1 MAEDGDGSQAITQYG
16 SFSSVNRHSQDGY
29 SAATLTSLAF
39 DDDGVLSAVYN
50 NGQVKNVAQIA
61 IAKFDNNEG
70 LYKKGKNLF
79 KESYSSGQATM
90 GKPNE
95 GGRGDILSKSLELSN
110 VDIAHEFVG
119 LMTSQRNFSANA
131 KAVQTADQMLQEVLN
146 IKMKGKGGFNHNY
159 QALKIL
165 TVLEKKYFDFDGLN
179 LTFETLDGIL
189 KHNGPITSV
198 LPSYIQS
205 FINFFGGEKKSQG
218 SFEAQIAAICDDIAY
233 NNNDIDD
240 GLYAGLFEIEELN
253 ELEIIKDAFKKINLK
268 KSKEYRRIKYELI
281 RKLINIMVDDLIRNT
296 KQNIQNFKIKNCYQ
310 ILELDKP
317 LVIFG
322 DEMKNK
328 EKNLKV
334 FLKNKMYNHPKV
346 KTMNFKAKKIV
357 SDLFDL
363 YIDEPY
369 LLPTSWRNF
378 KNENEKYVNVSDYIS
393 GMTDNYAINIHKKY
407 FDLYSH

>member
-1 MAEDGDGSQAITQYG
+1 MVQYSIFSTNYKSSKGRVFYEKDDPNRTCFMRDRDRIIHSSAFRRLKYKTQVFVHHEEDYFRT
-16 SFSSVNRHSQDGY
+16 R
-29 SAATLTSLAF
+29 
-39 DDDGVLSAVYN
+39 LSH
-50 NGQVKNVAQIA
+50 
-61 IAKFDNNEG
+61 
-70 LYKKGKNLF
+70 
-79 KESYSSGQATM
+79 
-90 GKPNE
+90 
-95 GGRGDILSKSLELSN
+95 SLEVSQLSRSISKVFN
-110 VDIAHEFVG
+110 INDDLTESISLSHDLGHTPFGHAGE
-119 LMTSQRNFSANA
+119 
-131 KAVQTADQMLQEVLN
+131 EVLN
-146 IKMKGKGGFNHNY
+146 NKMKGRGGFNHNY

-165 TVLEKKYFDFDGLN
+165 TVLEKKYLDFDGLN

-253 ELEIIKDAFKKINLK
+253 ELEIIKDALKKINLK

-322 DEMKNK
+322 DEMRNK

-363 YIDEPY
+363 YINEPY
-369 LLPTSWRNF
+369 LLPIGWRNF

>member
-1 MAEDGDGSQAITQYG
+1 MVQYSIFSTNYKSSKGRVFWEKDDPNRTCFMRDRDRIIHSSAFRRLKYKTQVFVHHEEDYFRT
-16 SFSSVNRHSQDGY
+16 R
-29 SAATLTSLAF
+29 
-39 DDDGVLSAVYN
+39 LSH
-50 NGQVKNVAQIA
+50 
-61 IAKFDNNEG
+61 
-70 LYKKGKNLF
+70 
-79 KESYSSGQATM
+79 
-90 GKPNE
+90 
-95 GGRGDILSKSLELSN
+95 SLEVSQLSRSISKVFN
-110 VDIAHEFVG
+110 INDDLTESISLSHDLGHTPFGHAGE
-119 LMTSQRNFSANA
+119 
-131 KAVQTADQMLQEVLN
+131 EVLN
-146 IKMKGKGGFNHNY
+146 KKMKGKGGFNHNY

-165 TVLEKKYFDFDGLN
+165 TVLEKKYLDFDGLN

-253 ELEIIKDAFKKINLK
+253 ELEIINDALKKINLK

-296 KQNIQNFKIKNCYQ
+296 KQNIQNFKIKNCYE

-369 LLPTSWRNF
+369 LLPIGWRNF

>member
-1 MAEDGDGSQAITQYG
+1 MVQYSIFSTNYKSSKGRVFFEKEDPNRTCFMRDRDRIIHSSAFRRLKYKTQVFVHHEEDY
-16 SFSSVNRHSQDGY
+16 FR
-29 SAATLTSLAF
+29 TR
-39 DDDGVLSAVYN
+39 LSH
-50 NGQVKNVAQIA
+50 
-61 IAKFDNNEG
+61 
-70 LYKKGKNLF
+70 
-79 KESYSSGQATM
+79 
-90 GKPNE
+90 
-95 GGRGDILSKSLELSN
+95 SLEVSQLSRSISKVFN
-110 VDIAHEFVG
+110 INDDLTESISLSHDLGHTPFGHAGE
-119 LMTSQRNFSANA
+119 
-131 KAVQTADQMLQEVLN
+131 EVLN
-146 IKMKGKGGFNHNY
+146 KKMKGKGGFNHNY

-165 TVLEKKYFDFDGLN
+165 TVLEKKYLDFDGLN

-198 LPSYIQS
+198 LPNYIQN

-240 GLYAGLFEIEELN
+240 GLYAGLFEMEELN
-253 ELEIIKDAFKKINLK
+253 ELDIIKDALKKINLK

-296 KQNIQNFKIKNCYQ
+296 KQNIQNFKIKNCNE
-310 ILELDKP
+310 ILELDSP

-322 DEMKNK
+322 DEMKIK

-369 LLPTSWRNF
+369 LLPTGWRNF
-378 KNENEKYVNVSDYIS
+378 KDENEKYVNVSDYIS
-393 GMTDNYAINIHKKY
+393 GMTDNYAVNIHKKY

>member
-1 MAEDGDGSQAITQYG
+1 MVQY
-16 SFSSVNRHSQDGY
+16 SIFSTN
-29 SAATLTSLAF
+29 
-39 DDDGVLSAVYN
+39 
-50 NGQVKNVAQIA
+50 
-61 IAKFDNNEG
+61 
-70 LYKKGKNLF
+70 YK
-79 KESYSSGQATM
+79 
-90 GKPNE
+90 
-95 GGRGDILSKSLELSN
+95 LSKGRIFLEKDDPNRTCFMRDRDRIIHSSAFRRLKYKTQVFVHHEEDYFRTRLSHSLEVSQLSRSISKVFN
-110 VDIAHEFVG
+110 INDDLTESISLSHDLGHTPFGHAGE
-119 LMTSQRNFSANA
+119 
-131 KAVQTADQMLQEVLN
+131 EVLN
-146 IKMKGKGGFNHNY
+146 NKMKGKGGFNHNY

-165 TVLEKKYFDFDGLN
+165 TVLEKKYLDFDGLN

-198 LPSYIQS
+198 LPSYIEN
-205 FINFFGGEKKSQG
+205 FINFFGGTKKTQG

-253 ELEIIKDAFKKINLK
+253 ELEIIKEALKKINLK
-268 KSKEYRRIKYELI
+268 KSKEYKRIKYELI
-281 RKLINIMVDDLIRNT
+281 RKLINIMVDDLIINT
-296 KQNIQNFKIKNCYQ
+296 KQNIQNFKIKNCNQ
-310 ILELDKP
+310 ILELDQP

-334 FLKNKMYNHPKV
+334 FLKEKMYNHPKV

-369 LLPTSWRNF
+369 LLPTGWRNF

>member
-1 MAEDGDGSQAITQYG
+1 MAQYSIFSTNYKSSKGRVFFEKEDPNRTCFMRDRDRIIHSSAFRRLKYKTQVFVHHEEDY
-16 SFSSVNRHSQDGY
+16 FR
-29 SAATLTSLAF
+29 TR
-39 DDDGVLSAVYN
+39 LSH
-50 NGQVKNVAQIA
+50 
-61 IAKFDNNEG
+61 
-70 LYKKGKNLF
+70 
-79 KESYSSGQATM
+79 
-90 GKPNE
+90 
-95 GGRGDILSKSLELSN
+95 SLEVSQLSRSISKVFN
-110 VDIAHEFVG
+110 INDDLTESISLSHDLGHTPFGHAGE
-119 LMTSQRNFSANA
+119 
-131 KAVQTADQMLQEVLN
+131 EVLN
-146 IKMKGKGGFNHNY
+146 KKMKGKGGFNHNY

-165 TVLEKKYFDFDGLN
+165 TVLEKKYLDFDGLN

-189 KHNGPITSV
+189 KHNGPIKSV

-205 FINFFGGEKKSQG
+205 FINFFGGEKKTQG

-253 ELEIIKDAFKKINLK
+253 ELEIINDALKKINLK

-296 KQNIQNFKIKNCYQ
+296 KQNIQNFKIKNCNE

-369 LLPTSWRNF
+369 LLPSGWRNF
-378 KNENEKYVNVSDYIS
+378 KNKNEKYVNVSDYIS

>member
-1 MAEDGDGSQAITQYG
+1 MVQYSIFSTNYKSSKGRVFWEKDDPNRTCFMRDRDRIIHSSAFRRLKYKTQVFVHHEEDYFRT
-16 SFSSVNRHSQDGY
+16 R
-29 SAATLTSLAF
+29 
-39 DDDGVLSAVYN
+39 LSH
-50 NGQVKNVAQIA
+50 
-61 IAKFDNNEG
+61 
-70 LYKKGKNLF
+70 
-79 KESYSSGQATM
+79 
-90 GKPNE
+90 
-95 GGRGDILSKSLELSN
+95 SLEVSQLSRSISKVFN
-110 VDIAHEFVG
+110 INDDLTESISLSHDLGHTPFGHAGE
-119 LMTSQRNFSANA
+119 
-131 KAVQTADQMLQEVLN
+131 EVLN
-146 IKMKGKGGFNHNY
+146 NKMKGRGGFNHNY

-165 TVLEKKYFDFDGLN
+165 TVLEKKYLDFDGLN

-322 DEMKNK
+322 DEMRNK

-369 LLPTSWRNF
+369 LLPIGWRNF